1 MIFYMKGFL
10 VSLCLVS
17 VFSIGTLV
25 SAQGLVPCDGT
36 NVGGGTKCEACHLVQ
51 LASNVLTFLIQLA
64 VLLSGIVFAIGG
76 FNWITSAGSSGK
88 IEKGKKM
95 MTNAIIGV
103 IITLAAWLIIDTVL
117 KVFLDDPAYG
127 VWNEIQCN

>member
-10 VSLCLVS
+10 ASLCLVALL
-17 VFSIGTLV
+17 SIGTV
-25 SAQGLVPCDGT
+25 ASAQGLVPC
-36 NVGGGTKCEACHLVQ
+36 GGTGQPKCEACHLVQ
-51 LASNVLTFLIQLA
+51 LANNVLTFLIQLA
-64 VLLSGIVFAIGG
+64 VLISGIVFAIGG
-76 FNWITSAGSSGK
+76 FNWVTSGGSSGK

-117 KVFLDDPAYG
+117 KVFLDDPALG